1 MLDSL
6 TIETF
11 APHVGGTFRMQ
22 VAPAQVLELELL
34 QVTPLTAKQSDGSEP
49 PQGRRPFSLLF
60 RGPAHLVAP
69 QRMYPIEHAAL
80 GTSEL
85 FVVPLGPGQGGML
98 YEIIFA

>member
-1 MLDSL
+1 MLQTL

-11 APHVGGTFRMQ
+11 TPHVGGTFRMQ

-34 QVTPLTAKQSDGSEP
+34 SVTPITAGQAEAQS
-49 PQGRRPFSLLF
+49 RKPFSLLF

-69 QRMYPIEHAAL
+69 QQMYPIEHASL

-85 FVVPLGPGQGGML
+85 FVVPLGPGQGGIL
-98 YEIIFA
+98 YEIIFS